1 MELQGESGA
10 RATQSGREGKK
21 DRQMPWLSNPGLIV
35 LDGQG
40 GDHVRVGPTEQLIPP
55 LFKEGS

>member
-10 RATQSGREGKK
+10 PATQSGREGKK

-40 GDHVRVGPTEQLIPP
+40 GDHVCV
-55 LFKEGS
+55 